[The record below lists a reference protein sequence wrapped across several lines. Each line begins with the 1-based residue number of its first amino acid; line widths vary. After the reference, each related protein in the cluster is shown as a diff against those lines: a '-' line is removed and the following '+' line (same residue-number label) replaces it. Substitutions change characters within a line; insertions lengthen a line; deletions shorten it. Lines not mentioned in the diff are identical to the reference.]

1 MEVKKGLSQGRPACA
16 WITVKKSVL
25 IMVCST
31 QDGHWICV
39 EHFVML
45 EMMHELVCA
54 GGTKWLE
61 TGDQKALRAT
71 HGSQRLL
78 MSGKPSMCATSP
90 RRAHVHDCP
99 FSVEESEAPCRDAGV
114 GAARSECQDWVGSR
128 RLCPMRRRGTLVSG
142 SVLAQDNQISCPLGH
157 SIGRP
162 SLGEGRGP
170 KGRVWTF
177 EVVHVLKTHIS

>member
-1 MEVKKGLSQGRPACA
+1 MEVMKGLSQGRPACA

-54 GGTKWLE
+54 GCTKWLE
-61 TGDQKALRAT
+61 TGEQKALRAT

-78 MSGKPSMCATSP
+78 MSGKPSMCANSP
-90 RRAHVHDCP
+90 RRAHVNDYP
-99 FSVEESEAPCRDAGV
+99 FSVEETETKNG
-114 GAARSECQDWVGSR
+114 RSKCQSHRMMIDPSTACSLSKCSKMCG
-128 RLCPMRRRGTLVSG
+128 P
-142 SVLAQDNQISCPLGH
+142 SCA
-157 SIGRP
+157 
-162 SLGEGRGP
+162 
-170 KGRVWTF
+170 
-177 EVVHVLKTHIS
+177 